1 MQINVSYPT
10 LPKVPSSHA
19 SLVMDHF
26 GLTFDTAEHVVAR
39 DLHLPIE
46 PGQIV
51 AFTGPSGSG
60 KSSLLRTA
68 AAELDGVINAATIE
82 LPDTLVCDALGLPF
96 EKAVELLSLV
106 GLSEPR
112 LMLRTPAELSDGQ
125 RFRFRIAAAFA
136 QKPQWI
142 VIDEFT
148 ATLDRTL
155 AKVIAFNVRRLSEKQ
170 GIGFLVATTHEDIAE
185 DLTPDLHV
193 RCDLDGEPVISTNLE
208 TNSELI
214 AATASRHSRPSIHE
228 GDRTRAP
235 RGAGCSKRIS
245 FADRCV
251 ITTGSRLDWPY
262 FTRWHYRSHNLGSV
276 RFVTVLW
283 HDDRPIG
290 ICVFASPPLS
300 LAQRNRFFRRKS
312 RWSRLGL
319 RVLNRQLVHLSR
331 VVLHP
336 TYRGAGLAAAF
347 VRQSCEAVPFP
358 WVETLAAMGNI
369 NPLFERA
376 GFTRVGSST
385 TTNSDRRRH
394 SAIYGSPTKRHGPAS
409 KQKRLLSQ
417 ESHIKSRF
425 AAPVYYVFD
434 NRSEFERRRSAGR
447 TAE

>member
-1 MQINVSYPT
+1 MLLNVKYPT

-26 GLTFDTAEHVVAR
+26 GLSFDTAEHVVAR
-39 DLHLPIE
+39 DLELPIE

-60 KSSLLRTA
+60 NSSLLRAA
-68 AAELDGVINAATIE
+68 AAELESVVDAAAIE
-82 LPDTLVCDALGLPF
+82 LPDALVCDAFGLPF
-96 EKAVELLSLV
+96 EVTMELLSLV

-125 RFRFRIAAAFA
+125 RFRFRIAAAVA
-136 QKPQWI
+136 QQPRWI

-155 AKVIAFNVRRLSEKQ
+155 AKVIAFNIRRLSAKRE
-170 GIGFLVATTHEDIAE
+170 IGFLIATTHEDVTEDIA
-185 DLTPDLHV
+185 PDLHV
-193 RCDLDGEPVISTNLE
+193 RCDLDGEPAIRTNSE

-214 AATASRHSRPSIHE
+214 AATASRQPRPSIDE
-228 GDRTRAP
+228 GDRTRVPGKEAYL
-235 RGAGCSKRIS
+235 KRIS
-245 FADRCV
+245 FADRCK

-262 FTRWHYRSHNLGSV
+262 FARWHYRSHNLGSV

-290 ICVFASPPLS
+290 ICVFTSPPLS
-300 LAQRNRFFRRKS
+300 LAQRNRFFRRRS

-336 TYRGAGLAAAF
+336 TYRGAGLAAQF
-347 VRQSCEAVPFP
+347 VRDSCEAVPFP
-358 WVETLAAMGNI
+358 WVETLAAMGQI

-376 GFTRVGSST
+376 GFTRVGSSAPGS
-385 TTNSDRRRH
+385 SDRFRH
-394 SAIYGSPTKRHGPAS
+394 SAIYGSPTKSHGEAS
-409 KQKRLLSQ
+409 KSKRLLSE
-417 ESHIKSRF
+417 ESHAKSRF
-425 AAPVYYVFD
+425 GCPVYYVFD
-434 NRSEFERRRSAGR
+434 NRIAFERRRSGDDK
-447 TAE
+447 AE